1 MKLDILSRIEN
12 SMTEIEFV
20 NTHLRTVESLESVY
34 ADISIIWNL
43 ILHSSQLRAG
53 KIYLVLRPI
62 EDKAKD
68 ILYDPDDSM
77 SRAAM
82 SGRASNECY
91 PKVSKIS

>member
-53 KIYLVLRPI
+53 
-62 EDKAKD
+62 
-68 ILYDPDDSM
+68 
-77 SRAAM
+77 
-82 SGRASNECY
+82 
-91 PKVSKIS
+91 

>member
-43 ILHSSQLRAG
+43 ILLPFKSTLDRVDISSF
-53 KIYLVLRPI
+53 
-62 EDKAKD
+62 
-68 ILYDPDDSM
+68 
-77 SRAAM
+77 
-82 SGRASNECY
+82 
-91 PKVSKIS
+91 KVN